1 MENEACACGL
11 FSVCMTE
18 NFAQFRVF
26 PGSGMRRRQ
35 NFPSAAPPSRHA
47 SGLPDSGSRFSGTA
61 RACFRSTLQ
70 PFVFKAS
77 SASEKNLRPLRCD
90 AADHLHRPAG
100 KRPRRA
106 AFFFNKS
113 VDIAKTLDLAFTC
126 VPRESSRVIKT
137 SSTIQANAIDCL
149 PAIEKSS
156 SPAKTVSESKRSARL
171 LHGTRLRKASGVFFS
186 AGTPAVLPGVLP
198 GHCST
203 WAL

>member
-1 MENEACACGL
+1 M
-11 FSVCMTE
+11 E

-26 PGSGMRRRQ
+26 RVSGMCRRQ
-35 NFPSAAPPSRHA
+35 NFPDTAPPLRHA
-47 SGLPDSGSRFSGTA
+47 LRPPDSVLRL
-61 RACFRSTLQ
+61 RACAAVFFPDALQ

-77 SASEKNLRPLRCD
+77 SGMEKNPACRRRD
-90 AADHLHRPAG
+90 VRRHRRRRAG
-100 KRPRRA
+100 GAPRRG
-106 AFFFNKS
+106 AFFFHKS

-186 AGTPAVLPGVLP
+186 AGTPAVLPGILP

>member
-1 MENEACACGL
+1 M
-11 FSVCMTE
+11 E

-26 PGSGMRRRQ
+26 RVSGMRRRQ
-35 NFPSAAPPSRHA
+35 NFPDAAPPLRHA
-47 SGLPDSGSRFSGTA
+47 LRPPDSVLRL
-61 RACFRSTLQ
+61 RACAAVFFPDALQ

-77 SASEKNLRPLRCD
+77 SAPKKNARSPPRD
-90 AADHLHRPAG
+90 AGR
-100 KRPRRA
+100 RRA
-106 AFFFNKS
+106 RRVGGRLRRGAFFFAKV

-156 SPAKTVSESKRSARL
+156 SSAKTASEPKRTLRL
-171 LHGTRLRKASGVFFS
+171 FHGTRLRKASGVFFS
-186 AGTPAVLPGVLP
+186 AGVPAVLPGALP